1 LYAKFRTN
9 PTDRYNRKRIEK
21 AVQDFSGSVVSAQK
35 ACWQG
40 RAETGSMM
48 IVGVLTAHL
57 SMQGV
62 TSLKGK
68 RSIVKSV
75 IGRLK
80 SRFNISISEVDHQDS
95 KTSAVIGISIVSNDT
110 HFIDQQFD
118 AIINFMRNDGRF
130 YLGQIERETFS

>member
-1 LYAKFRTN
+1 
-9 PTDRYNRKRIEK
+9 
-21 AVQDFSGSVVSAQK
+21 
-35 ACWQG
+35 
-40 RAETGSMM
+40 M

-68 RSIVKSV
+68 RSIVKSL

-95 KTSAVIGISIVSNDT
+95 KTSAIIGISIVSNDS
-110 HFIDQQFD
+110 HFINQQFD
-118 AIINFMRNDGRF
+118 TIINFMRNDGRF

>member
-1 LYAKFRTN
+1 
-9 PTDRYNRKRIEK
+9 
-21 AVQDFSGSVVSAQK
+21 
-35 ACWQG
+35 
-40 RAETGSMM
+40 M

-57 SMQGV
+57 SMQGI

-68 RSIVKSV
+68 RSIIKSL

-80 SRFNISISEVDHQDS
+80 SRFNISIAEVDHQDS

-130 YLGQIERETFS
+130 YLGQIQRETFS